1 MTIPKV
7 IYEIA
12 NRVFEITRQVIVFQ
26 KNPGFVGVVQ
36 LGGAFGGEMVTDFWS

>member
-12 NRVFEITRQVIVFQ
+12 NLVFEITRQVIVFQ
-26 KNPGFVGVVQ
+26 KNPDFVALRNSVGRSEVK
-36 LGGAFGGEMVTDFWS
+36 W